1 MEEDGGIEIPHTKDE
16 ESKAIKVAREL
27 KKEQRQ
33 LEQLNVDPEE
43 VLEEQEKRQPQSSDE

>member
-1 MEEDGGIEIPHTKDE
+1 MEDDGGIEISHTKDE
-16 ESKAIKVAREL
+16 ESKATKITNEL
-27 KKEQRQ
+27 KKDQRQ